1 MIFIYPFRLEYFYV
15 YNEEY
20 FKNKNIPAKISVL
33 IKKDNIISGGATS
46 EEITEKSKQLTIP
59 YRYVYFIMENIRN
72 VIASSFTSTKDSS
85 NASSVDKPADDVSV
99 FTSFLG
105 TKKTEEP
112 AKEEPQSKTEPP
124 SSSDDAV
131 KPEGIPSADNQ
142 KPSSSDD
149 AVKPEEGEPLQKTE
163 PPSSSDDA
171 MKPEEGEPL
180 QKTEPP
186 SSSDNNVGE
195 PLANDSK
202 KEPPSSSDNNEGE
215 PLKEM
220 DTSDPDKLQRNEDKL
235 LFKIEILEEMNKM
248 KLDELPYVTREKIV
262 NEIVNNNKY
271 KHTTQQTNEEEKGVV
286 YENNKHEILV
296 IGNLVLDD
304 KKALM
309 LGIENTE
316 VYNNLL

>member
-1 MIFIYPFRLEYFYV
+1 
-15 YNEEY
+15 
-20 FKNKNIPAKISVL
+20 L

-72 VIASSFTSTKDSS
+72 VIASSFTSTKDTN
-85 NASSVDKPADDVSV
+85 NASYVDSASKPVADASV
-99 FTSFLG
+99 FTAFWD
-105 TKKTEEP
+105 TKKTEQP
-112 AKEEPQSKTEPP
+112 AKEEPKANDPNKEESSSSNNNVVKPEEGEPPQKKDEPP
-124 SSSDDAV
+124 SSSD
-131 KPEGIPSADNQ
+131 NN
-142 KPSSSDD
+142 
-149 AVKPEEGEPLQKTE
+149 AVKPEEGEPLAND
-163 PPSSSDDA
+163 S
-171 MKPEEGEPL
+171 
-180 QKTEPP
+180 KTEPP

-235 LFKIEILEEMNKM
+235 LFKIEILEEMKKM